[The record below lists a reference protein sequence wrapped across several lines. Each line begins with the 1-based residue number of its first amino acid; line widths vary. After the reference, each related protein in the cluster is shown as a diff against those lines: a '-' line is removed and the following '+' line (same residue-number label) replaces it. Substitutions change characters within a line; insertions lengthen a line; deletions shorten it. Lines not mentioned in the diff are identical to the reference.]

1 MATRALASLLV
12 FLLLIGSTSAVSR
25 AQAPPPPGAPAPA
38 TAGAPD
44 AIGAT
49 PPRLAYAQGPI
60 SFWRPGAPDWAPA
73 QVNTPLAP
81 GDELYTGH
89 EGIAELQV
97 GGRAFARAWG
107 DTQIGLVNQ
116 EPDFLQLKVT
126 AGHATLD
133 LRGVEPGRTVEI
145 DTPMAAFTVDAPGYY
160 RVDVSPERTAF
171 ITRRSGRATMTVAG
185 GSAVAIA
192 PSEEGVLDG
201 ATTPRV
207 QSFVAPPLDVW
218 DSWNYARTDEL
229 IDSMSARYVPAG
241 GDGVEDP
248 PHHRAR

>member
-1 MATRALASLLV
+1 MV
-12 FLLLIGSTSAVSR
+12 HGI
-25 AQAPPPPGAPAPA
+25 PARSGPL
-38 TAGAPD
+38 
-44 AIGAT
+44 
-49 PPRLAYAQGPI
+49 PRCI
-60 SFWRPGAPDWAPA
+60 RRR
-73 QVNTPLAP
+73 
-81 GDELYTGH
+81 
-89 EGIAELQV
+89 V
-97 GGRAFARAWG
+97 GRS
-107 DTQIGLVNQ
+107 
-116 EPDFLQLKVT
+116 P
-126 AGHATLD
+126 AGHVSLD

-145 DTPMAAFTVDAPGYY
+145 DTTMAAFTVDAPGYY

-192 PSEEGVLDG
+192 PSEEVVLDG

-241 GDGVEDP
+241 VYGVDDLDHYGAWRVVPTYGAVWVPREVATGWAPYSTGRWVADP
-248 PHHRAR
+248 QYGWTWVDAAPWGWAPYHYGRWV